1 MLLCKSPPSQ
11 SKLGPSPLFDEII
24 SQGSLKEKRSVVD
37 LVSNVNEVHC
47 LLVQNVNEKMGG
59 VEIFT

>member
-1 MLLCKSPPSQ
+1 MFLCKSPPSQ
-11 SKLGPSPLFDEII
+11 SKLGPSPLLDEII
-24 SQGSLKEKRSVVD
+24 SQESLKEKRSVVD
-37 LVSNVNEVHC
+37 LVSNVNEVYC

>member
-1 MLLCKSPPSQ
+1 M
-11 SKLGPSPLFDEII
+11 
-24 SQGSLKEKRSVVD
+24 D
-37 LVSNVNEVHC
+37 LVSNVNEVYC